1 MRHEPS
7 PTVPIGVAPVLPE
20 FGLRNRIADELDQ
33 LRVDLEEIGT
43 QLCLDD
49 EILHRCISFLQR
61 FDEMGQRS
69 SWLAAL
75 LRAEDPD
82 AVIAD
87 ITLQSLADRLS
98 KS

>member
-1 MRHEPS
+1 M
-7 PTVPIGVAPVLPE
+7 
-20 FGLRNRIADELDQ
+20 RNRIADELDQ

-49 EILHRCISFLQR
+49 EILHRCMSFLQR

-75 LRAEDPD
+75 LRADDPH
-82 AVIAD
+82 AVIDD
-87 ITLQSLADRLS
+87 ITLQSLADRL
-98 KS
+98 KGA